1 MSETLYLET
10 SVIGYLTAR
19 PSQNLIVAA
28 NIAVTRE
35 WWDNRRK
42 NFEIYVSEVVFNEI
56 ARGDPEIAQ
65 NRIEIIKDFPILF
78 ANETVTDLAQQ
89 FLQKTNLPP
98 KVSDDTL
105 HIALATVYGLDYL
118 LTWNCRHI
126 ANPNIQQKLSEIST
140 NFGYELPILCIP
152 YQLRGKNYDVT

>member
-28 NIAVTRE
+28 NMAVTRE
-35 WWDNRRK
+35 WWDTRRS

-78 ANETVTDLAQQ
+78 ANETVTNLAEQ

-98 KVSDDTL
+98 KASDDTL

-126 ANPNIQQKLSEIST
+126 ANPNIQKKLSEIST
-140 NFGYELPILCIP
+140 NFGYELPILCTP